1 MAHRDV
7 KPSNAM
13 FDPATRRAVL
23 TDFGIARAPDAQAS
37 RSGMFL
43 GTPVYMAPELLGGQT
58 ADARTDLY
66 ALGVLVYELLAGRPP
81 FEAPSMG
88 ALLRAVM
95 RSPPPALATLRPDWT
110 PALGA
115 RLDTLLE
122 PLLAKQAELRQ
133 ADGQQWAAAAR
144 TLAHALPTLRPLRG

>member
-1 MAHRDV
+1 
-7 KPSNAM
+7 
-13 FDPATRRAVL
+13 
-23 TDFGIARAPDAQAS
+23 
-37 RSGMFL
+37 MFL
-43 GTPVYMAPELLGGQT
+43 GTPVYMAPELLGGQP

-95 RSPPPALATLRPDWT
+95 RSSPPALATLRRDWT

-115 RLDTLLE
+115 RFDALLE
-122 PLLAKQAELRQ
+122 PLLTKQAERRQ
-133 ADGQQWAAAAR
+133 ADGQQFAAAAR
-144 TLAHALPTLRPLRG
+144 ALAQTLPALPRLHS